1 MQHARGG
8 VKIGAGL
15 GCDLAAA
22 ASVAR
27 AGQGLTCG
35 GIPRWGA
42 AQDPPQGRRQIPLV
56 RKQQHRD
63 FAGGAVQWLRIP
75 TARSG
80 GHGLRAQSK
89 PGTLGQ
95 LAWNLVPCGTRL
107 QSSSAPE
114 AANRDSQ
121 PPPVTEEIPDGASSV
136 EEAHEVRPSSPLAM
150 ILCSLFLWKRTV
162 APACAHVLK
171 AVRLITA
178 ADPLLF
184 PEACSH
190 RDDQGDA
197 CIWAAEEQQAGHA
210 PCSAVSAVS
219 CASCHWPLFCRHSLF
234 HISPSPHLI
243 FLSSLPLPSV
253 SRFKSPPSLFSPP
266 SPPSEK

>member
-1 MQHARGG
+1 M
-8 VKIGAGL
+8 
-15 GCDLAAA
+15 
-22 ASVAR
+22 
-27 AGQGLTCG
+27 CG
-35 GIPRWGA
+35 GIPRWAA

-56 RKQQHRD
+56 RRQQHRD
-63 FAGGAVQWLRIP
+63 FAGGAGHWLRIP

-136 EEAHEVRPSSPLAM
+136 EEAHEVRPSPLAT

-162 APACAHVLK
+162 APPRAHVLK
-171 AVRLITA
+171 R
-178 ADPLLF
+178 
-184 PEACSH
+184 
-190 RDDQGDA
+190 
-197 CIWAAEEQQAGHA
+197 
-210 PCSAVSAVS
+210 
-219 CASCHWPLFCRHSLF
+219 CA
-234 HISPSPHLI
+234 
-243 FLSSLPLPSV
+243 SSLPQILFFSLRHAATV
-253 SRFKSPPSLFSPP
+253 TIKEMHAFGQQKSNKRATLLAAQFLQ
-266 SPPSEK
+266 